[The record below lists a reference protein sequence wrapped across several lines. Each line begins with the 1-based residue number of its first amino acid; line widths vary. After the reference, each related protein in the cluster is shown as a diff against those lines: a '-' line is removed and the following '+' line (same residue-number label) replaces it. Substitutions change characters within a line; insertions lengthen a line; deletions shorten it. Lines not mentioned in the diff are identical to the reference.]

1 MWTIYSNKRGLG
13 ALIQTVVSMLTITNL
28 FHFSSKTTIEV
39 GLFMNARFDNGSAR
53 RLLTI
58 RNTSDTAKHDSGRTT
73 HGYRNPRPPFFRIE
87 HTSHKCRIES
97 DSGNSEEVHLS
108 TAVPHL
114 IIIGVQKSG
123 TTTLQKILSNEPH
136 MIKPTVKRQ
145 FETHF
150 FDMDLRITDKKVE
163 FTESQLCQH
172 RKTYSE
178 YFNMSL
184 IQPNVSIVFEKT
196 PSYIMYPS
204 IAQSIDQIC
213 TWKPKLFAIL
223 RNPVDRAW
231 SQIQMDHRYADSE
244 KILGIFDGAV
254 KELITNGFLK
264 GPFIDRSDDDREGT
278 LSLGQFLKR
287 NSTIPFQFQDYTL
300 KQYAEL
306 FAKFNGRKKNAYLLK
321 GLYAPQLLPWV
332 ELFSNED
339 RLMVKRFEQFIDEEN
354 KGDRTTLAQIMQF
367 SGLTDTHIAHSM
379 ASHGPRQYVKRCLT
393 CESAP
398 SAIREYLSYLYR
410 PFNDLL
416 PELLGEEWR
425 DVW

>member
-1 MWTIYSNKRGLG
+1 MSS
-13 ALIQTVVSMLTITNL
+13 IQQNL
-28 FHFSSKTTIEV
+28 
-39 GLFMNARFDNGSAR
+39 
-53 RLLTI
+53 
-58 RNTSDTAKHDSGRTT
+58 
-73 HGYRNPRPPFFRIE
+73 
-87 HTSHKCRIES
+87 
-97 DSGNSEEVHLS
+97 
-108 TAVPHL
+108 
-114 IIIGVQKSG
+114 
-123 TTTLQKILSNEPH
+123 
-136 MIKPTVKRQ
+136 
-145 FETHF
+145 
-150 FDMDLRITDKKVE
+150 
-163 FTESQLCQH
+163 
-172 RKTYSE
+172 
-178 YFNMSL
+178 
-184 IQPNVSIVFEKT
+184 SIVFEKT

-204 IAQSIDQIC
+204 IAQTIDQIC

-244 KILGIFDGAV
+244 KLLGIFDGAV
-254 KELITNGFLK
+254 KELVTNGFLK

-306 FAKFNGRKKNAYLLK
+306 FVKFNGRKKNAYLLK

-339 RLMVKRFEQFIDEEN
+339 RLMVKRFEQFIVEEN
-354 KGDRTTLAQIMQF
+354 NGDRTTLAQIMEF
-367 SGLTDTHIAHSM
+367 SGLIDTHTSHSM
-379 ASHGPRQYVKRCLT
+379 ASDGPRQYVKLCLT

-398 SAIREYLSYLYR
+398 SAVREYLSYLYR